1 MEQATVDGLV
11 KEVRITLDENQTE
24 SAYLESGTD
33 NMELDEI
40 IRVKLID
47 AARSIIET
55 APVDMLEASEL
66 PVGTEA
72 IHTNEDGSGY
82 VELPDDFLRLVRF
95 KLKSWKRAVVYAEE
109 EGSEGDRMQ
118 RNGFTRGTYIKP
130 ACVFSHDSGGNRI
143 MEYFTAGKGS
153 SGGYD
158 HTVDTAL
165 YVPVPS
171 IDNSSGSGTIG
182 IPHLLRPCIV
192 NYCAGLTEVTRGNNQ
207 QADVFFKIATS
218 YYNKNE

>member
-24 SAYLESGTD
+24 SAYLESSTD

-40 IRVKLID
+40 IRAKLID

-66 PVGTEA
+66 PAGTEVF
-72 IHTNEDGSGY
+72 HTNEDGSGY

-109 EGSEGDRMQ
+109 EGSEGDEIQ
-118 RNGFTRGTYIKP
+118 RNEFTKGTYIKP
-130 ACVFSHDSGGNRI
+130 ACVFSHDSEGNRI
-143 MEYFTAGKGS
+143 LEYFTAGKGS
-153 SGGYD
+153 SGEYD
-158 HTVDTAL
+158 HTVETAL
-165 YVPVPS
+165 YVPYPS
-171 IDNSSGSGTIG
+171 IDSSGGSGTIG
-182 IPHLLRPCIV
+182 IPHLLRASIV

>member
-24 SAYLESGTD
+24 SAYLESNTD

-40 IRVKLID
+40 IRSKLID
-47 AARSIIET
+47 AARSVIET
-55 APVDMLEASEL
+55 APVDLLEASVL
-66 PVGTEA
+66 PTGTEA

-95 KLKSWKRAVVYAEE
+95 KLKNWKRAVIYVEE
-109 EGSEGDRMQ
+109 EGSEGDEIQ
-118 RNGFTRGTYIKP
+118 RNEFTRGTYIKP

-158 HTVDTAL
+158 HTVETAL

-171 IDNSSGSGTIG
+171 IDNSGGSGTIG

-192 NYCAGLTEVTRGNNQ
+192 NYCAGLTEVTRGNTQ